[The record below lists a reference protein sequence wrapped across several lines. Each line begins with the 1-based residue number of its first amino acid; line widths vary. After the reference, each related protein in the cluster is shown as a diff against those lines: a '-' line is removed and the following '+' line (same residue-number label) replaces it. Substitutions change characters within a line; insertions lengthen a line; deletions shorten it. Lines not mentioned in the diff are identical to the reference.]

1 VKAYYDARAAEFD
14 DWYLGTGTFA
24 DRVRPGWDEELAA
37 LLEALGHLPPA
48 RTLDVACGTG
58 FLTRHLPGE
67 LVGLDVSGAMLSI
80 AEDRAP
86 WVDFVEGDAL
96 AIPFPDGAFE
106 RVFTAHFYGHLE
118 GDDRTRFLDEAR
130 RVAGEIVVVDSALRE
145 GVQPEEIQE
154 RILGDGSR
162 WTVYKRYLTPEQLH
176 EELGGGRVLH
186 AGTWFVAVA
195 A

>member
-1 VKAYYDARAAEFD
+1 VKAYYHARAAEFD

-37 LLEALGHLPPA
+37 LLAALGHLPPA

-67 LVGLDVSGAMLSI
+67 LVGLDASGAMLSI

-86 WVDFVEGDAL
+86 WADFVEGDAL
-96 AIPFPDGAFE
+96 ALPFPDDAFE

-118 GDDRTRFLDEAR
+118 GDERTRFLDEAR
-130 RVAGEIVVVDSALRE
+130 RVAHEVVVVDSAVRDGVEPE
-145 GVQPEEIQE
+145 GHEE

-162 WTVYKRYLTPEQLH
+162 WTVYKRYFTPARLL
-176 EELGGGRVLH
+176 EELGDGRVLH
-186 AGTWFVAVA
+186 DGAWFVAVA